1 MTSTN
6 MQIDPCDW
14 AVDDEKHGV
23 WRFWLYPCQTHFRPR
38 HVSVMLCNE
47 CVIICFNWL
56 CDQVLSQRAYVC
68 LNIVHLL
75 CIFPYVA
82 FRIKWLLR
90 PALSNCFP
98 SRRWRMLRLCWLCCG
113 STVWKL
119 RVIPVQVVQC
129 AAVMWQPYAI
139 LWFDAVWLKEKLLSV
154 IAVVCIV
161 PTIYCWIDMAS
172 AVAVDY
178 PEPDTVLYLMFLP
191 QAGLHW
197 VVVQCMFTSDH
208 CKMHMSSLGRHWTLV
223 RGHSWVVIFSQ
234 EHASIWLCA
243 ERSRMLL
250 IVTVGFPMAAWHLE
264 WNVICLYEMRFV
276 RFIKVVFFLSEYRET
291 HIHWYREL
299 QTS

>member
-14 AVDDEKHGV
+14 DVDDEKHGV
-23 WRFWLYPCQTHFRPR
+23 WRFWLYPCQTYFR
-38 HVSVMLCNE
+38 HVVQWMCYHLFQLTLRSSVIAAGS
-47 CVIICFNWL
+47 CVFKYCAF
-56 CDQVLSQRAYVC
+56 
-68 LNIVHLL
+68 
-75 CIFPYVA
+75 FPYVA

-98 SRRWRMLRLCWLCCG
+98 SRRWRMLRLGSLCCG

-139 LWFDAVWLKEKLLSV
+139 LWFDAVWFKEKLLSV

-161 PTIYCWIDMAS
+161 PTIYFWIDMAS
-172 AVAVDY
+172 AAAVDY

-208 CKMHMSSLGRHWTLV
+208 CKMHMSSLGRRWTLV

-243 ERSRMLL
+243 ERSRLLL

-264 WNVICLYEMRFV
+264 WNVICLFEMRFV
-276 RFIKVVFFLSEYRET
+276 RFIKVVFFLSENRET

-299 QTS
+299 QTP